1 MNSKRYPRDLSGNF
15 CQPKQIK
22 WPNNAKIAV
31 QFVLNYEE
39 GGENCLLHGDT
50 QSEGFLS
57 EIINA
62 VPWPNQ
68 RHWNME
74 SIYEYGARSG
84 FWRIFDLFT
93 EYDIPI
99 TVYGIAT
106 ALARSPEQV
115 YAMQSANWEIAS
127 HGYKW
132 IEHKDLTQ
140 HEEEEQIKKAID
152 LHTAVTGN
160 PPKGWYTGRASI
172 NSVDL
177 VCKQGIL
184 DYVSDSY
191 ADDLPYWHLYRDK
204 PHLIIPYTLDA
215 NDMRFANVQ
224 GFNSGDQFYTYLKDS
239 FDSLYREGEKG
250 KPKMLSIGLH
260 CRLIGRPGRI
270 ESLNKFLSYIKGFK
284 NVWCPR
290 RIDISDYWHAQ
301 YPFDIGSWK
310 ARATALSEQSFISK
324 FSDIFEN
331 GSWIIEE
338 AFKLELGPSHNTS
351 IGLHNAFCRI
361 FRTASLEK
369 KKELLQSQSGMFE
382 NYSVMKM
389 YIAKKDEDIAKTFGL
404 KYAKKF
410 GFKYTLSNT
419 DAKNCDVLEN
429 LKERLQNDYATEFT
443 NCCRQIEKIAL
454 EKLSKII

>member
-1 MNSKRYPRDLSGNF
+1 MHKR
-15 CQPKQIK
+15 
-22 WPNNAKIAV
+22 V
-31 QFVLNYEE
+31 
-39 GGENCLLHGDT
+39 
-50 QSEGFLS
+50 
-57 EIINA
+57 
-62 VPWPNQ
+62 
-68 RHWNME
+68 
-74 SIYEYGARSG
+74 ARK
-84 FWRIFDLFT
+84 
-93 EYDIPI
+93 Y
-99 TVYGIAT
+99 
-106 ALARSPEQV
+106 
-115 YAMQSANWEIAS
+115 
-127 HGYKW
+127 YK
-132 IEHKDLTQ
+132 
-140 HEEEEQIKKAID
+140 
-152 LHTAVTGN
+152 
-160 PPKGWYTGRASI
+160 
-172 NSVDL
+172 
-177 VCKQGIL
+177 C
-184 DYVSDSY
+184 
-191 ADDLPYWHLYRDK
+191 DK
-204 PHLIIPYTLDA
+204 NI
-215 NDMRFANVQ
+215 
-224 GFNSGDQFYTYLKDS
+224 
-239 FDSLYREGEKG
+239 
-250 KPKMLSIGLH
+250 
-260 CRLIGRPGRI
+260 
-270 ESLNKFLSYIKGFK
+270 
-284 NVWCPR
+284 WCPR

-389 YIAKKDEDIAKTFGL
+389 YIAKKDEDIANTIGL
-404 KYAKKF
+404 EYAKKF